1 MQILPLATNR
11 AGTTAQSGLSQS
23 SLEACRQSA
32 LFASLLGS
40 ARTGTDTASL
50 VSASSTAT
58 PTASASTSTTDDIMN
73 LRMTRED
80 LAGLRDQLK
89 EQGFSDDELAAMD
102 AKVDTESGLTWGEML
117 KQVEEKV
124 SKTKETSK
132 KEISNADT
140 VELLGLFGKLGF
152 SAEQS
157 QQMVDSLAKG
167 DSQSVLSAIDE
178 KVSGLAAD
186 SSMSLTASE
195 VTALGRALN
204 LSDEAQGRLAALLN
218 QSDAAS
224 GLSVQ
229 GLTSAFASVKNE
241 LLAKIGQENQAMA
254 EFRQAASDALDNA
267 WLRQSGKLNAGL
279 HTDDVARKAA
289 QAVAMGTGKD
299 ADTGTDGAG
308 ASANGKPNI
317 DLLGDVPQAG
327 KGMTGTGQAGG
338 EKNISSELNNRAGAV
353 AAEQAALTGQ
363 GHETATTG
371 QGVAGQSV
379 TGQSLTGQNVAGQS
393 VTGQNVAGQGVAG
406 QSVAGQSVV
415 GQSLVGQSVGGQSV
429 AGQSLAGHNLLGQAA
444 DGQNAGEQSV
454 GHTAS
459 KTVAA
464 APQVGLGSQTAEN
477 GSNGTGQPAGGF
489 SGQTG
494 QEGVWGE
501 LLSKVHAEKTTGQA
515 STASLGSSTSTQTM
529 AAMDAVT
536 GSGAGKTAKAFDPA
550 LAARAARQ
558 VESGILRT
566 VGQDAKQLTLN
577 LTPDE
582 LGKLSVTVTVKDKEV
597 KAVITADNA
606 DTAAMLSDQAAKIKQ
621 TLEDQGF
628 KVTKL
633 EVQTGIA
640 RDNQNAWQNP
650 QQHNEAWEQREAL
663 ERARSSLNL
672 ARSGLTG
679 LADQVAGFVPTNAMP
694 RAEGLDLFA

>member
-1 MQILPLATNR
+1 MQILPLATSR
-11 AGTTAQSGLSQS
+11 AGTAAQNGLSQS
-23 SLEACRQSA
+23 SLEASRHSA
-32 LFASLLGS
+32 LFASLLDSAQTGS
-40 ARTGTDTASL
+40 ATTDLLSASGTTTQTAST
-50 VSASSTAT
+50 AAATTAGSS
-58 PTASASTSTTDDIMN
+58 DDIMN

-124 SKTKETSK
+124 AKTEETSK

-152 SAEQS
+152 TAEQS
-157 QQMVDSLAKG
+157 QQMVDALAKG
-167 DSQSVLSAIDE
+167 DAKSVLSAIDE
-178 KVSGLAAD
+178 KVAGLAAD
-186 SSMSLTASE
+186 SKTSLTASE
-195 VTALGRALN
+195 VTALGRALS
-204 LSDEAQGRLAALLN
+204 LSDEAQARLTTLLS

-224 GLSVQ
+224 GLSAE
-229 GLTSAFASVKNE
+229 GLTNAFASVKKE
-241 LLAKIGQENQAMA
+241 LLAKIGQVNQAMA

-267 WLRQSGKLNAGL
+267 WLRQSSKLNAGL

-289 QAVAMGTGKD
+289 QVVAMGAGKETETTG
-299 ADTGTDGAG
+299 AF
-308 ASANGKPNI
+308 ASDKPGVN
-317 DLLGDVPQAG
+317 LLGDVPQDG
-327 KGMTGTGQAGG
+327 KGVATTGQSVG
-338 EKNISSELNNRAGAV
+338 EKNLSSELNNRAGAV

-363 GHETATTG
+363 GRQAAATG
-371 QGVAGQSV
+371 QGV
-379 TGQSLTGQNVAGQS
+379 VAEK
-393 VTGQNVAGQGVAG
+393 A
-406 QSVAGQSVV
+406 
-415 GQSLVGQSVGGQSV
+415 
-429 AGQSLAGHNLLGQAA
+429 AGQSLAGQNLSGQGV
-444 DGQNAGEQSV
+444 DGQGSGSQTA
-454 GHTAS
+454 GHTAA

-464 APQVGLGSQTAEN
+464 APQAGLGSQTADN
-477 GSNGTGQPAGGF
+477 GTNGTGQQTGGF

-494 QEGVWGE
+494 QEAVWGE
-501 LLSKVHAEKTTGQA
+501 LLSKVRAEKTTGQA
-515 STASLGSSTSTQTM
+515 STASVGATSSTPTM
-529 AAMDAVT
+529 AAMDAIT

-577 LTPDE
+577 LSPDE

-650 QQHNEAWEQREAL
+650 EQHNEAWAQREAL
-663 ERARSSLNL
+663 ERARSSQNL
-672 ARSGLTG
+672 ARNGLTG
-679 LADQVAGFVPTNAMP
+679 LAEQPTGFVPTNAMSQ
-694 RAEGLDLFA
+694 AAGLDLFA

>member
-1 MQILPLATNR
+1 MQILPLATSR
-11 AGTTAQSGLSQS
+11 AGTAAQNGLSQS
-23 SLEACRQSA
+23 SLEASRHSA
-32 LFASLLGS
+32 LFASLLDSVQADSAATDLLSASGTTTQAASTAAATTTGS
-40 ARTGTDTASL
+40 A
-50 VSASSTAT
+50 
-58 PTASASTSTTDDIMN
+58 DDMMN

-124 SKTKETSK
+124 AKTEETSK

-152 SAEQS
+152 TAEQS
-157 QQMVDSLAKG
+157 QQMVDALAKG
-167 DSQSVLSAIDE
+167 DAKSVLSAIDE
-178 KVSGLAAD
+178 KVAGLAAD
-186 SSMSLTASE
+186 SRTSLTASE
-195 VTALGRALN
+195 VTALGRALS
-204 LSDEAQGRLAALLN
+204 LSDEAQARLTTLLS

-224 GLSVQ
+224 GLSAE
-229 GLTSAFASVKNE
+229 GLTSAFASVKKE
-241 LLAKIGQENQAMA
+241 LLAKIGQINQAMT

-267 WLRQSGKLNAGL
+267 WLRQTSKLNAGL

-289 QAVAMGTGKD
+289 QAVAMGAGKD
-299 ADTGTDGAG
+299 TETTG
-308 ASANGKPNI
+308 ASSGDKPGVN
-317 DLLGDVPQAG
+317 LLGDVPQDG
-327 KGMTGTGQAGG
+327 KGVTTTGQSVG
-338 EKNISSELNNRAGAV
+338 EKNLSSELNNRAGAV

-363 GHETATTG
+363 GRQAAAAGQSAVGEKAAGQNLSG
-371 QGVAGQSV
+371 QGVDGQS
-379 TGQSLTGQNVAGQS
+379 
-393 VTGQNVAGQGVAG
+393 
-406 QSVAGQSVV
+406 
-415 GQSLVGQSVGGQSV
+415 GGSQP
-429 AGQSLAGHNLLGQAA
+429 A
-444 DGQNAGEQSV
+444 
-454 GHTAS
+454 GHTAA
-459 KTVAA
+459 KTAAA

-477 GSNGTGQPAGGF
+477 GANGTGQQTGGF

-494 QEGVWGE
+494 QEAVWGE
-501 LLSKVHAEKTTGQA
+501 LLSKVRAERTTGQA
-515 STASLGSSTSTQTM
+515 STASVGATASNPTM
-529 AAMDAVT
+529 AAMDAIT

-577 LTPDE
+577 LSPDE

-597 KAVITADNA
+597 KAVIKADNA

-650 QQHNEAWEQREAL
+650 EQHNEAWAQREAL
-663 ERARSSLNL
+663 ERARSSQNL
-672 ARSGLTG
+672 ARNGLTG
-679 LADQVAGFVPTNAMP
+679 LAEQPAGFVPTNAMSQ
-694 RAEGLDLFA
+694 AAGLDLFA